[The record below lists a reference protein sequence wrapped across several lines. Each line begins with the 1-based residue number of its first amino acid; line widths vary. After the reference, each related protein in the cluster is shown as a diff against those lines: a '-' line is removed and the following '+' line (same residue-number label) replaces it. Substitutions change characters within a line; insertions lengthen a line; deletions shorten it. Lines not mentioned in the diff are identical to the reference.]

1 MRTNKKRLTFVLMA
15 VVLLLCAIC
24 AGMELQIE
32 KEGAIASATSSVIST
47 ATADAEVQLAE
58 RYGVEISDLIETFDV
73 QWHSF
78 ERLKDCDANSTLVTE
93 QFLDTGGGLCLSR
106 WLVGPAAYSTITK
119 SAAVR
124 QMRVLEYAPDRFKAL
139 VTLDRV
145 MQKVNVVTGA
155 AVEPTTTDVNC
166 GIYIFIREDD
176 VWKLDFFFWTHDFQV
191 ARDTIIREWSFA
203 TEEVGEDIGELPD
216 GDLCEW

>member
-1 MRTNKKRLTFVLMA
+1 MRTAKKRLTFVLMA

-58 RYGVEISDLIETFDV
+58 RYGAEISDLIETFAV

-106 WLVGPAAYSTITK
+106 WLVGQLRHSTIPK
-119 SAAVR
+119 SAEVR
-124 QMRVLEYAPDRFKAL
+124 RCCGSNMHQIASKCLSPGSGHA
-139 VTLDRV
+139 
-145 MQKVNVVTGA
+145 KVNVVTGA
-155 AVEPTTTDVNC
+155 AVEP
-166 GIYIFIREDD
+166 
-176 VWKLDFFFWTHDFQV
+176 
-191 ARDTIIREWSFA
+191 A
-203 TEEVGEDIGELPD
+203 TPD
-216 GDLCEW
+216 CQLWHLHYYPR